1 MNVCSWIA
9 VYIFR
14 VFLEPSMT
22 HRCESSRAGGGADI
36 GSLLPDVR
44 LPGFVLHE
52 LVAILAQSLGFS
64 VCGQTHA

>member
-14 VFLEPSMT
+14 GFLEPSMT
-22 HRCESSRAGGGADI
+22 HRCGSSRAGSG
-36 GSLLPDVR
+36 GSLLPGVR

-52 LVAILAQSLGFS
+52 LVASLAQSLGFS